1 MTHVRTQKTPE
12 SLWFYNRDGNGT
24 IGTCAQYYWFGNS
37 VIHSTDL
44 DLFNKGQNGSY
55 GHITSKKSSGFH
67 SVNQFTHKAP
77 PLRVPSWPPFL
88 PPSPPYPSHHPWRD
102 IKGGSGV
109 SGSGSSWVFHSCPQ
123 SIPFT
128 LDQSRHS
135 IKALIVKMSRE
146 KLVRPQIFV
155 SSPQMSWKKQEWF
168 LQKSMMCHEKI
179 IV

>member
-1 MTHVRTQKTPE
+1 MYVLKRLLKAYDFTTGMEMEQLEHVLSK
-12 SLWFYNRDGNGT
+12 
-24 IGTCAQYYWFGNS
+24 WFGNS

-44 DLFNKGQNGSY
+44 DLFSKGQIGSY

-67 SVNQFTHKAP
+67 SVNQFSHKAP

-88 PPSPPYPSHHPWRD
+88 PPSPPYPPHHPWRD

-128 LDQSRHS
+128 LDQSHHS
-135 IKALIVKMSRE
+135 IHGTTQSR
-146 KLVRPQIFV
+146 L
-155 SSPQMSWKKQEWF
+155 
-168 LQKSMMCHEKI
+168 L
-179 IV
+179 